1 MTTSILANSDR
12 PLSEMGVGVP
22 VDHIDAA
29 CRQYK
34 RCQHCVAHQ
43 FNGTTPIGECIG
55 EFIRVI
61 LCST

>member
-1 MTTSILANSDR
+1 
-12 PLSEMGVGVP
+12 MGVGVP

-61 LCST
+61 LLTPLIFS